1 MEGFSKEP
9 VCSEFTCLV
18 LKVNVAKSRHF
29 FIHVEFISEAG
40 GGGAVPNV
48 RSCKLLHRTQ
58 IISKMNQSKAYYYF
72 KLVIENNNKSV
83 ILYIYIYIFLELLL
97 SSIL

>member
-1 MEGFSKEP
+1 MQRQVEGFSKEP

-58 IISKMNQSKAYYYF
+58 IIFKMNQSKEYYYL
-72 KLVIENNNKSV
+72 KLVIEIS
-83 ILYIYIYIFLELLL
+83 YSIYIYIFLELLL

>member
-1 MEGFSKEP
+1 MQRQVEGFSKEP

-40 GGGAVPNV
+40 GGGRCLICDPV
-48 RSCKLLHRTQ
+48 SYYIEHKLYL
-58 IISKMNQSKAYYYF
+58 K
-72 KLVIENNNKSV
+72 
-83 ILYIYIYIFLELLL
+83 
-97 SSIL
+97 